1 MAADKFNV
9 PGTRQEAAS
18 FLRVPRVTAAQG
30 VGGRGES
37 ERDLESTM
45 VVSQSEGNGNRGV
58 QLLATPWTIQPM
70 EFSKL
75 EHWSG

>member
-9 PGTRQEAAS
+9 AGTRQEAAS
-18 FLRVPRVTAAQG
+18 FLRVPRVTDAQG
-30 VGGRGES
+30 VGGWGES

-58 QLLATPWTIQPM
+58 
-70 EFSKL
+70 
-75 EHWSG
+75 